1 MTQSDGGKT
10 PTWNVLHRTS
20 LISWRNSKPAVPAI
34 NTFIKIGGLDGSG
47 TISNDSKTVDP
58 STVKIIFTNKT
69 DCEFTGRFTEN
80 KFDSNDKKEELNTV
94 MSVKMAGQNGAK
106 QIIRA
111 DAEFTGTVEVESGT
125 LIMHSTAALGKLTMT
140 GGAFGGI
147 DGGVKVSEA
156 EWLGGDIV
164 FHNAEAFM
172 GGSPDKITVDGTFAK
187 TGEGKIG
194 VDFSG
199 LDASIFAEDGNLVFD
214 LITANALKGFS
225 ADANDDFAAKNL
237 LGAVADFAWAGNT
250 LTVSFS
256 QVPEPAAVAAIFGAL
271 ALGLAAW
278 RRRK

>member
-1 MTQSDGGKT
+1 M
-10 PTWNVLHRTS
+10 
-20 LISWRNSKPAVPAI
+20 
-34 NTFIKIGGLDGSG
+34 
-47 TISNDSKTVDP
+47 DP

-80 KFDSNDKKEELNTV
+80 KFDGNDKKEELNTV

-199 LDASIFAEDGNLVFD
+199 LDASIFVEDGNLVFD
-214 LITANALKGFS
+214 LITANALEGFS
-225 ADANDDFAAKNL
+225 ADANDDFAAKNAGRGCRLRVGRQHAHRVL
-237 LGAVADFAWAGNT
+237 LASSGT
-250 LTVSFS
+250 
-256 QVPEPAAVAAIFGAL
+256 
-271 ALGLAAW
+271 
-278 RRRK
+278 RRRRRYIRRARTRACRMAQEKITGKFIF